1 MTHVVLDL
9 HRLRNGDNSRDIAII
24 DLLHLRQLDL
34 APGRIPVA
42 LLRNLWGLS
51 QPQVSRRMAA
61 IGALGVYEVYTDNR
75 SGYVIRKPHLHSQRN
90 SLADSHITK
99 ERWDAARQQL
109 QRLIDQS

>member
-1 MTHVVLDL
+1 MTVLDL
-9 HRLRNGDNSRDIAII
+9 HRLRNGHHSRDVAIV

-42 LLRNLWGLS
+42 LLRNLWGIS

-61 IGALGVYEVYTDNR
+61 IGALGVFEVYTDNR
-75 SGYVIRKPHLHSQRN
+75 GGYVIRRPRPQPQRN
-90 SLADSHITK
+90 RLADSHLTK

-109 QRLIDQS
+109 QRLIDRS